1 MILWGL
7 LFSAI
12 TSVHAQDFTTSL
24 DFNGV
29 FSSFAA
35 SGSCNTRG
43 SAALCRHL
51 PWTPR
56 LHEGVVEKESAAFI
70 IMDADLPEGTEISR
84 WSKKFSPESRSE
96 MVSYFLVNNP
106 AFAKAMAMSPYTVA
120 YLVMVKEV
128 GEFYKIVSIS
138 MNIASQIGTEVSN
151 QYNLVQGE
159 IEGTRGEWIP
169 PLKFKM
175 GHQFK
180 LNDAI

>member
-1 MILWGL
+1 MILWGFI
-7 LFSAI
+7 FSVIA
-12 TSVHAQDFTTSL
+12 SVHAQDFTTSL

-29 FSSFAA
+29 FSSFST
-35 SGSCNTRG
+35 SGTCNTRG
-43 SAALCRHL
+43 AAALCRSL
-51 PWTPR
+51 PWAPR

-84 WSKKFSPESRSE
+84 WAKKFAPESRAE
-96 MVSYFLVNNP
+96 MVSYFLINNP
-106 AFAKAMAMSPYTVA
+106 AFSQAMSVSPYTVA
-120 YLVMVKEV
+120 YLVLVKEV
-128 GEFYKIVSIS
+128 NGAYKIVSVG
-138 MNIASQIGTEVSN
+138 MNIASQIPSEVVN
-151 QYNLVQGE
+151 QYNVVQGE